1 MNKET
6 EEEEEEG
13 SRREAEVRRGASPL
27 SSPGRLVA
35 GRKRDS
41 GLYIRQARGA
51 RAPRRTTRQNG
62 RGGGERRG
70 ERRERAGERQAV
82 TAVTDSGSRNRPML
96 GCLAPL
102 PR

>member
-1 MNKET
+1 MKKET
-6 EEEEEEG
+6 EEEEG
-13 SRREAEVRRGASPL
+13 SRREAEVRRGVSPL

-41 GLYIRQARGA
+41 GLYIRQARVA
-51 RAPRRTTRQNG
+51 RAPRRTTRKNG
-62 RGGGERRG
+62 REEGGG